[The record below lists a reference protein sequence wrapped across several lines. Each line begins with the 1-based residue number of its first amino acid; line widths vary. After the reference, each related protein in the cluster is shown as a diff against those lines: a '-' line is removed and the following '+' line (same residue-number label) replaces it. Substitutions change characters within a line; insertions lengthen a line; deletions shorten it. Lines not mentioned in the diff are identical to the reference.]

1 MIIDAHQHFWDR
13 SDQRFDHTWQEAPGL
28 EKICRSFLPGD
39 LSPLATSKGVSGT
52 VFVQTQHHLE
62 ETRWAL
68 SLAEA
73 SNLIVG
79 VVGWVDLASEQCS
92 EQLSEFQRDPYLVGI
107 RHVVQDESDDDFILR
122 DDISQGLALLQNQGM
137 PFDLLF
143 YERHLKHAA
152 TVARRF
158 PDLPLVINH
167 LSKPNIRQHSI
178 AVWQK
183 ELAAAAQFKNVFCK
197 LSGMVTE
204 ASWEAWELDDLRPYY
219 EVALDCFGPD
229 RLMFG
234 SDWPVCELAAT
245 YAEVFDAAS
254 QLISGLSDTEQAKIM
269 GGTARAFYKIDA

>member
-13 SDQRFDHTWQEAPGL
+13 TDARFDHAWQETPGL
-28 EKICRSFLPGD
+28 EKICRSFLPED
-39 LSPLATSKGVSGT
+39 LIPLAASKGVSGT
-52 VFVQTQHHLE
+52 VFVQTQHDVE

-73 SNLIVG
+73 SELIVG
-79 VVGWVDLASEQCS
+79 VVGWVDLASERCA
-92 EQLSEFQRDPYLVGI
+92 EQLSEFQQCPYLIGI
-107 RHVVQDESDDDFILR
+107 RHIVQDEPDDDFILR
-122 DDISQGLALLQNQGM
+122 DNVSQGLAVLESQGV

-167 LSKPNIRQHSI
+167 LSKPNIKQHSI
-178 AVWQK
+178 ESWQK
-183 ELAAAAQFKNVFCK
+183 ELTAAAQFENVFCK

-204 ASWEAWELDDLRPYY
+204 ASWEAWELEDLRPYY

-245 YAEVFDAAS
+245 YGEVVDAAR
-254 QLISGLSDTEQAKIM
+254 QLISGLSDSEQAKIM
-269 GGTARAFYKIDA
+269 GETARAFYKIQA